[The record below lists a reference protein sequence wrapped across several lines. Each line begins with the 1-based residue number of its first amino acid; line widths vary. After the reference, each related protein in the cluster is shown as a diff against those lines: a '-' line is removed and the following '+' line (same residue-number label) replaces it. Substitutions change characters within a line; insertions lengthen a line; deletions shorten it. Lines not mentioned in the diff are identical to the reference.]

1 MSKLSR
7 DRGNRFEYRLVYTG
21 RKLGLDL
28 EIHRQPSSGASDMH
42 KLDVIIKGTNIDISL
57 EAKYRKDGGGFKK
70 LYSFSDYKDEIV
82 ILNNEYCIIEF
93 NNYLLLKLNKK
104 NSFTISYASLP
115 STKVIDEWMTKAV
128 SQGGNALVVGM
139 WKTKAL
145 VTLVIEGN
153 KIGGI
158 PYAIRKGRAVFN
170 PT

>member
-93 NNYLLLKLNKK
+93 NNYLAFTSTLAVNNHLGSK
-104 NSFTISYASLP
+104 NSRYSI
-115 STKVIDEWMTKAV
+115 
-128 SQGGNALVVGM
+128 
-139 WKTKAL
+139 
-145 VTLVIEGN
+145 
-153 KIGGI
+153 
-158 PYAIRKGRAVFN
+158 FN
-170 PT
+170 TFDHNIWI